1 MKKWNFTE
9 RIENVTLFQFYT
21 VEAETEAE
29 ALAMVMGGQGFIESF
44 IDASESGDISLD
56 DVEDILEND
65 PEFDSAG
72 FSIADGFEDTEEDT
86 HHCDDP
92 SCNCSI

>member
-9 RIENVTLFQFYT
+9 RIENVTLFQYYT

-29 ALAMVMGGQGFIESF
+29 ALAMVMGGQGFEESYY
-44 IDASESGDISLD
+44 DVREAGDITLD

-72 FSIADGFEDTEEDT
+72 FSIADRFEDTEEGT

>member
-1 MKKWNFTE
+1 MKKFKFEQKIPAT
-9 RIENVTLFQFYT
+9 IFQYFE

-29 ALAMVMGGQGFIESF
+29 ALAMVQSGKGFQEAFTDSNG
-44 IDASESGDISLD
+44 DDGDYELYDTEDIS
-56 DVEDILEND
+56 END

-72 FSIADGFEDTEEDT
+72 FSIADRFEDTEEDT